1 MSKKK
6 SVNVVESRS
15 PERRRFTE
23 EFKAE
28 AVQMLLD
35 GHTASSVCER
45 LGLSGVNLLYAW
57 KRRLGIRNFDERRL
71 GAGRVASSDPGTSA
85 SCRFDPSHRSGRSIR
100 LAPIPKRAEKVVHA
114 TKHERRR
121 ELLRQRV
128 HGIVLR
134 HGEDRTRTGGVR
146 EQLRGDTGAVPL
158 HPLLQRITPPFVAG
172 IRFPSRVR
180 ESTDRPEIREW
191 TVRAN

>member
-15 PERRRFTE
+15 LERRRFTE

-57 KRRLGIRNFDERRL
+57 KRRL
-71 GAGRVASSDPGTSA
+71 
-85 SCRFDPSHRSGRSIR
+85 
-100 LAPIPKRAEKVVHA
+100 
-114 TKHERRR
+114 
-121 ELLRQRV
+121 LRQ
-128 HGIVLR
+128 
-134 HGEDRTRTGGVR
+134 GGPA
-146 EQLRGDTGAVPL
+146 AVGL
-158 HPLLQRITPPFVAG
+158 EA
-172 IRFPSRVR
+172 RVR
-180 ESTDRPEIREW
+180 ELEAELRRVERERDILKKALSIFGRD
-191 TVRAN
+191 V